1 MPTPTLPQAKSAGKL
16 EAFRA
21 SWIADYPDAE
31 NYLSLFY
38 AQNFS
43 PTGPNYTHYKND
55 EYDRLYVKAMTISS
69 LEERALLYQ
78 EMDQMIMEYYPIV
91 PLYYDQAI
99 RFVQKG
105 ISGFEMNPLNLLQLK
120 KVRKN

>member
-1 MPTPTLPQAKSAGKL
+1 
-16 EAFRA
+16 
-21 SWIADYPDAE
+21 
-31 NYLSLFY
+31 
-38 AQNFS
+38 
-43 PTGPNYTHYKND
+43 
-55 EYDRLYVKAMTISS
+55 MTISS